1 MQEERVMLAKEL
13 SSLQSKREQLK
24 AEVEKYKECDP
35 QVVEE
40 IHQANKVAKEA
51 ANRWTDNIFAI
62 KSWAKRKF
70 GFEENKTDKTFGIP
84 EDFDYVN

>member
-1 MQEERVMLAKEL
+1 MFSV
-13 SSLQSKREQLK
+13 LK
-24 AEVEKYKECDP
+24 NISQFFV
-35 QVVEE
+35 
-40 IHQANKVAKEA
+40 
-51 ANRWTDNIFAI
+51 DNIFAI